1 MFFGVYC
8 VKILFISLSQRLK
21 NSDAVI
27 IALSYGGLFIHQL
40 KRIKHGKQCAGSIA
54 KSNCTLIIKY
64 NALYC
69 VYMAFSPMRCS

>member
-27 IALSYGGLFIHQL
+27 IALSMAVCLSTNKNEL
-40 KRIKHGKQCAGSIA
+40 NTATA
-54 KSNCTLIIKY
+54 
-64 NALYC
+64 A
-69 VYMAFSPMRCS
+69 VYA